1 MKTCFVKLECRFL
14 IGSAANENAK
24 FPYKTA
30 QSRAYIKINGMV
42 WYGIHRID
50 LSQKTKFCH

>member
-14 IGSAANENAK
+14 IESTANENAK

-30 QSRAYIKINGMV
+30 QSRAYIKTNGMA
-42 WYGIHRID
+42 Y
-50 LSQKTKFCH
+50 TE